1 MRKRVTSPVPK
12 DTATPDPEWLDL
24 EQVAQ
29 VEVTS
34 EDVAYPIEAALV
46 PGEGA
51 GWRAAQSGEQTDPAR
66 SSIGRSA

>member
-12 DTATPDPEWLDL
+12 DMAMPHPEWLDL

-34 EDVAYPIEAALV
+34 EDVAYPIESAI
-46 PGEGA
+46 
-51 GWRAAQSGEQTDPAR
+51 PA
-66 SSIGRSA
+66 